1 MTFVRVTPDAALPPA
16 MIEAYQRAWDRMAR
30 PGSWWTGEER
40 VAIAR
45 ACREA
50 LECRLCRER
59 KAALSRASFSGAH
72 AGEERSVLP
81 AAVVDL
87 IHRITTDPARL
98 SKAYYDAT
106 RAAGVSDEQ
115 YVEAVGV
122 AVALISIDRF
132 YEALGG
138 AVPPLPD
145 PIAGEPDRRRPA
157 AVVRGDA
164 WVPWIDPARLEPEN
178 ADLFDGLPQAPNVL
192 RALSLVPAEVRGWK
206 SLSDVQYVPTKQMM
220 SFTANGPLDRS
231 QIELIAA
238 RVSAAN
244 ECFY

>member
-1 MTFVRVTPDAALPPA
+1 MTFEQVAPHASLPPA

-30 PGSWWTGEER
+30 PGSWWTGAER

-59 KAALSRASFSGAH
+59 KAALSPSSAVGVH
-72 AGEERSVLP
+72 AGQDRSILP
-81 AAVVDL
+81 EAIVDL

-98 SKAYYDAT
+98 SKTYYDAT

-122 AVALISIDRF
+122 AVQLISIDRF
-132 YEALGG
+132 YEALGVE
-138 AVPPLPD
+138 APPLPD
-145 PIAGEPDRRRPA
+145 PIVGEPDRRRPA

-178 ADLFDGLPQAPNVL
+178 ADLFDGLSQAPNVL

-206 SLSDVQYVPTKQMM
+206 SLSDVQYIPTKQMM
-220 SFTANGPLDRS
+220 SFEANGPLDRS